1 MSSLP
6 RRRMRAPPCRCCRA
20 AAIGTSPEGRGGQAV
35 VKQPGRAHILAMT
48 RQDIIPSNSDAQ
60 APGALERNRARVE
73 RGFWPKLKRSVGRAE
88 EHTSELQPLMRISS
102 AVFSLKKKNSTH

>member
-35 VKQPGRAHILAMT
+35 VQQPGRAHLLAMT

-60 APGALERNRARVE
+60 APGALERHRARLG
-73 RGFWPKLKRSVGRAE
+73 RRFWTKLKR
-88 EHTSELQPLMRISS
+88 
-102 AVFSLKKKNSTH
+102 AVRRVAFLRDAVKDGKAPCRESGCGDG